1 MHGCNGHMGQ
11 VISSLVEKDP
21 NAQIVAGIDIADN
34 GNNSYPVFTDM
45 EACDTPADVVIDFSS
60 PKAADQ
66 LMDYCVRR
74 SLPLVLCT
82 TGLSEAQ
89 LAKVEESAK
98 KVAVLAVNPVNG
110 CGLFQYLE
118 AFFEN
123 GISYKVFA
131 VSDTKDI
138 KTNSGISLTVDDVIA
153 NLKGHEDEFDALVFS
168 CGDAVP
174 VFQQNADKPY
184 NVDLMQV
191 IKTFGDKGKIMIG
204 HCAGAMM
211 FDFTGITKGKKVAV
225 HPLAKPAIQNGTA
238 TDEKSEI
245 DGNFF
250 TAQDENTIWT
260 MMPQVI
266 KALK

>member
-1 MHGCNGHMGQ
+1 M
-11 VISSLVEKDP
+11 
-21 NAQIVAGIDIADN
+21 
-34 GNNSYPVFTDM
+34 
-45 EACDTPADVVIDFSS
+45 
-60 PKAADQ
+60 
-66 LMDYCVRR
+66 
-74 SLPLVLCT
+74 
-82 TGLSEAQ
+82 
-89 LAKVEESAK
+89 AK

-123 GISYKVFA
+123 GISYN
-131 VSDTKDI
+131 I
-138 KTNSGISLTVDDVIA
+138 
-153 NLKGHEDEFDALVFS
+153 
-168 CGDAVP
+168 
-174 VFQQNADKPY
+174 
-184 NVDLMQV
+184 DLMEV

-225 HPLAKPAIQNGTA
+225 HPLAKPAIQNGIA

-260 MMPQVI
+260 MLPQVI
-266 KALK
+266 EALK

>member
-1 MHGCNGHMGQ
+1 M
-11 VISSLVEKDP
+11 
-21 NAQIVAGIDIADN
+21 
-34 GNNSYPVFTDM
+34 
-45 EACDTPADVVIDFSS
+45 
-60 PKAADQ
+60 
-66 LMDYCVRR
+66 
-74 SLPLVLCT
+74 
-82 TGLSEAQ
+82 
-89 LAKVEESAK
+89 AK

-131 VSDTKDI
+131 VSDTKEI
-138 KTNSGISLTVDDVIA
+138 KTNSGMVLIVDDVIA

-174 VFQQNADKPY
+174 VFQQYANQPY
-184 NVDLMQV
+184 NVE
-191 IKTFGDKGKIMIG
+191 KGKMMIG

-225 HPLAKPAIQNGTA
+225 HPLAKPAIQNGIA

-260 MMPQVI
+260 MLPKVI
-266 KALK
+266 EALK

>member
-1 MHGCNGHMGQ
+1 M
-11 VISSLVEKDP
+11 
-21 NAQIVAGIDIADN
+21 
-34 GNNSYPVFTDM
+34 
-45 EACDTPADVVIDFSS
+45 
-60 PKAADQ
+60 
-66 LMDYCVRR
+66 
-74 SLPLVLCT
+74 
-82 TGLSEAQ
+82 
-89 LAKVEESAK
+89 AK

-131 VSDTKDI
+131 VSDTKEI
-138 KTNSGISLTVDDVIA
+138 KTNSGISLTADDVIA

-174 VFQQNADKPY
+174 VFQQNTD
-184 NVDLMQV
+184 
-191 IKTFGDKGKIMIG
+191 
-204 HCAGAMM
+204 
-211 FDFTGITKGKKVAV
+211 ITKGKKVAV

-260 MMPQVI
+260 MLPHI
-266 KALK
+266 IEALK

>member
-1 MHGCNGHMGQ
+1 M
-11 VISSLVEKDP
+11 
-21 NAQIVAGIDIADN
+21 
-34 GNNSYPVFTDM
+34 
-45 EACDTPADVVIDFSS
+45 
-60 PKAADQ
+60 
-66 LMDYCVRR
+66 
-74 SLPLVLCT
+74 
-82 TGLSEAQ
+82 
-89 LAKVEESAK
+89 AK

-131 VSDTKDI
+131 VSDTKEI
-138 KTNSGISLTVDDVIA
+138 KTNSEISLTADDVIT

-191 IKTFGDKGKIMIG
+191 IKTFGDKGKMMIG

-211 FDFTGITKGKKVAV
+211 FDFTGIT
-225 HPLAKPAIQNGTA
+225 TA
-238 TDEKSEI
+238 TDKKSEI

-266 KALK
+266 EALK